1 MGPYHRS
8 FTRTSRTSRRSYLNG
23 GYQLLCLDLD
33 VLMLSDIVTNSLRVV
48 EVDLAGLLDVQ
59 LLGGDKENTV
69 ADEEEKDDRFEV
81 YVG

>member
-1 MGPYHRS
+1 
-8 FTRTSRTSRRSYLNG
+8 
-23 GYQLLCLDLD
+23 
-33 VLMLSDIVTNSLRVV
+33 MLSDIVTNSLRVV